1 MNRKD
6 FHAFCA
12 ALLLGAASLIA
23 PALEAQEPK
32 ALPLVLRDKHIPSP
46 ITLERPIDFCALLDS
61 IHTHLQDPLFRKLL
75 VFFFGG
81 EPFFAQQPTC
91 AEVDVNGFVY
101 ADGEGEA
108 PWTHQ
113 PNGMLDYIELGL
125 LAEILNHPELHDD
138 VIDTDAVRLAFEF
151 NYQSSTGALHVIDV
165 NEIVPTLDFLLGD
178 ALDEEFESS
187 EQRTQYLYRLA
198 NFFNR
203 EMGLIFA
210 GYLGLR
216 DESATQYV
224 LLQTTMFDDYW
235 GAAFGMGTNPSMYE
249 QSPEEIGALGD
260 VDNDECTQLQEYQ
273 LLLAN
278 DQLTLDAY
286 TSAALNSAPGECM
299 VEGDPVVE
307 GEGGI
312 EGVMEGEGNADGEGL
327 VDGEGEGEAMLEGE
341 GEGESVMHSAD
352 QNGDHAISLAELLGV
367 IQLYNANEFH
377 CELAVYQPGP
387 GTIGCDTH
395 ASDYAPADWSI
406 SLSELLR
413 SIQLFSSGGY
423 KNCTLPDAD
432 GFCTI
437 P

>member
-1 MNRKD
+1 MTPKSFRTLGT
-6 FHAFCA
+6 
-12 ALLLGAASLIA
+12 ALFLGAVSLIP

-32 ALPLVLRDKHIPSP
+32 ALPLVLRDKAASP
-46 ITLERPIDFCALLDS
+46 VTLERPVDFCALLDS

-81 EPFFAQQPTC
+81 EPFFAQQPGC
-91 AEVDVNGFVY
+91 DAVDVNGFVD
-101 ADGEGEA
+101 AEGEGED
-108 PWTHQ
+108 PWTPQ

-138 VIDTDAVRLAFEF
+138 VIDTDAVRLAFEY
-151 NYQSSTGALHVIDV
+151 NYQSALGSLDAID
-165 NEIVPTLDFLLGD
+165 IDFIKAMLDFLLGG
-178 ALDEEFESS
+178 ALAEEFESS

-216 DESATQYV
+216 DETATQYV
-224 LLQTTMFDDYW
+224 LLQTKMFEDHW
-235 GAAFGMGTNPSMYE
+235 GGGLGMGTFPSMYE

-260 VDNDECTQLQEYQ
+260 VDGDDCTQIQEYQ

-307 GEGGI
+307 GEGVI

-327 VDGEGEGEAMLEGE
+327 VDGEGEAVMEGE
-341 GEGESVMHSAD
+341 GEGESIIHSAD
-352 QNGDHAISLAELLGV
+352 QNGDHAISLGELLGV

-377 CELAVYQPGP
+377 CELTVYQPGP
-387 GTIGCDTH
+387 GTIGCDAH

-413 SIQLFSSGGY
+413 SIQLFTAGGY
-423 KNCTLPDAD
+423 KNCALPDTD
-432 GFCTI
+432 GFCSLT
-437 P
+437 